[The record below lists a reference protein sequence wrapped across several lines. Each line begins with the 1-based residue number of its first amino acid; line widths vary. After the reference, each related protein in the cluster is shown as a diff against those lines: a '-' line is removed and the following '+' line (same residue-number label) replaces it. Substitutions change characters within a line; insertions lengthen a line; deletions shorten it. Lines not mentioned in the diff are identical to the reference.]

1 MTGGWRKW
9 GRKGAGERGSVA
21 VEYGII
27 LPVLLMLTLGII
39 DMGRLIWTQTTLDR
53 AVEAAARCGA
63 VNAIECG
70 TVAQLQSYAVGEAYG
85 LTIQASDFTVSTEA
99 CGVQVAARYPFRI
112 VIPWVDVT
120 QLTLTATA
128 CYPV

>member
-1 MTGGWRKW
+1 MTGARRTG
-9 GRKGAGERGSVA
+9 GIGGERGSVA

-39 DMGRLIWTQTTLDR
+39 DTGRLIWTQTTLDR
-53 AVEAAARCGA
+53 AVETAARCGA
-63 VNAIECG
+63 VNAIDCG
-70 TVAQLQSYAVGEAYG
+70 TASQLQSYAVGEAYG

-99 CGVQVAARYPFRI
+99 CGVQVAVSYPFNV
-112 VIPWVDVT
+112 VIPWVDVAT
-120 QLTLTATA
+120 LTLKATA